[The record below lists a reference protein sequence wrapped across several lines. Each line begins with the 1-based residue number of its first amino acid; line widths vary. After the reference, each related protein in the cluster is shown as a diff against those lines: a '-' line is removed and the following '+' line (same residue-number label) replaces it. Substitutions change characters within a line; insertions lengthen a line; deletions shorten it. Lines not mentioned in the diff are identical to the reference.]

1 MNISTARRAL
11 IVLVT
16 LGFSPLLAAAPAAA
30 ESLSYTD
37 TTQDFW
43 QLNTASSTESYT
55 AAPDLTNGDVSRVTG
70 RYARQLVIRENY
82 VDLARETGTTF
93 LAGYVRTNEGVRRGF
108 EVKIRPTSWAG
119 TMQVTNRN
127 DQPISCAGAT
137 HHVDYTANTL
147 RVTIPASCLSKPRWV
162 QLQVGSVLMR
172 HHQSDIYLDDAQS
185 PGHGF
190 RKWSARIHRG

>member
-11 IVLVT
+11 IALVT
-16 LGFSPLLAAAPAAA
+16 LGITPLLAAAPAAA

-43 QLNTASSTESYT
+43 QFNTASTTESYT
-55 AAPDLTNGDVSRVTG
+55 AAPDQTDGDISRVTG
-70 RYARQLVIRENY
+70 RYARQLVIREKY
-82 VDLARETGTTF
+82 VDLARETGTTL
-93 LAGYVRTNEGVRRGF
+93 LAGYVRTNEGLRRGF
-108 EVKIRPTSWAG
+108 EVKIRPTNWAG
-119 TMQVTNRN
+119 SMEFTNGR
-127 DQPISCAGAT
+127 DQKVACTGTS

-147 RVTIPASCLSKPRWV
+147 LVTIPASCLSKPRWV
-162 QLQVGSVLMR
+162 QLQVGSVLVR

-190 RKWSARIHRG
+190 RKWSQRIHRG